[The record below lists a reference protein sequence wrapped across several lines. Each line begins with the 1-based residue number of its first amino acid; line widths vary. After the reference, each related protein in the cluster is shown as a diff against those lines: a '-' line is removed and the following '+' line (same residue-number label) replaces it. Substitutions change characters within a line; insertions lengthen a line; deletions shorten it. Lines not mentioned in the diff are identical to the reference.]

1 MKKIPLSRG
10 QFAIVDDQDYE
21 WLSQWEWYARWCPH
35 TRSYYAQRR
44 ATLADGRKT
53 AIVVHRE
60 ILGLQRGD
68 PLQGDHI
75 NHQTLDNR
83 RANLR
88 AVTSQENHF
97 NIQTAKGYYWE
108 ADRNKYRAWIKVNR
122 KLKYLGR
129 FNTKEEARAAHVAAK
144 AIHHQIHDHA
154 LCKSA

>member
-60 ILGLQRGD
+60 ILGLQ
-68 PLQGDHI
+68 
-75 NHQTLDNR
+75 
-83 RANLR
+83 R